1 MDYDKFVF
9 DKSHCDKNFGFKPT
23 FIPKGMFDF
32 QEHLTNYAVNK
43 GRAALFEDCGLGK
56 TLQILAWSENV
67 YRHTNKPVLVMTP
80 LAVARQFVSEGEK
93 FGIECTRDP
102 KKKCGIKVTNFEQ
115 LHKFDSNEFSGA
127 AVDESGILKNFEGAT
142 KNLIT
147 EFLKKMPFRLLASGT
162 PAPNDHFEL
171 GTSSEAL
178 GHLGYMDMLAMFF
191 RSTQNSLHPMSSLS
205 TRYGGAIFAE
215 AKFRFKPHA
224 EKHFWQW
231 CCSWARACRKPS
243 DIGFDDTKFILPE
256 LTENTF
262 TCKRK
267 ALRDGF
273 LFNLPSVGL
282 KEEREERRAT
292 LIERCEM
299 ATEKVV
305 TRKGPSISWCALNDE
320 ADLLEKLIPDS
331 RQVSGSQSDEEKEE
345 IFIAF
350 EKGQLEKIV
359 IKPKIGAWGLNWA
372 HCNHMTWF
380 VSHSYE
386 QYYQAVRRIY
396 RFGQKKPVTVD
407 IVASDGEQKVMEN
420 LKRKSVAADKMFSML
435 VASMN
440 DALQIDNKTDFKNKM
455 EAVSWLK

>member
-1 MDYDKFVF
+1 MKYETFV
-9 DKSHCDKNFGFKPT
+9 DAKSHDSQKYGFKP
-23 FIPKGMFDF
+23 IWMPKGIIDF
-32 QEHLTNYAVNK
+32 QESSASYAIEK

-56 TLQILAWSENV
+56 TIQELTWAENV
-67 YRHTNKPVLVMTP
+67 YRHTNKPVLILTP
-80 LAVARQFVSEGEK
+80 LAVARQFVTEGEK
-93 FGIECTRDP
+93 FGVECTRDP

-115 LHKFDSNEFSGA
+115 LHKFNSNDFSGV
-127 AVDESGILKNFEGAT
+127 AVDESGILKNFDGAT
-142 KNLIT
+142 KTAIT
-147 EFLKKMPFRLLASGT
+147 EFLKKMPFRLLASAT
-162 PAPNDHFEL
+162 PAPNDSFEL

-224 EKHFWQW
+224 EKWFWRW
-231 CCSWARACRKPS
+231 VCSWARAFRKPS
-243 DIGFDDTKFILPE
+243 DLGFSDEKFILPE
-256 LTENTF
+256 LIENTF
-262 TCKRK
+262 ICKRK
-267 ALRDGF
+267 ALRDGY

-305 TRKGPSISWCALNDE
+305 RHKGASISWCALNDE
-320 ADLLEKLIPDS
+320 ADLLEKLIPES
-331 RQVSGSQSDEEKEE
+331 KQVSGSQSDEEKEE
-345 IFIAF
+345 TFIAF
-350 EKGQLEKIV
+350 EKGQLEKLV
-359 IKPKIGAWGLNWA
+359 IKPKIGAWGLNFQF
-372 HCNHMTWF
+372 CNHMTWF

-386 QYYQAVRRIY
+386 QYHQAVRRLY

-407 IVASDGEQKVMEN
+407 IIASDGEEKIISN
-420 LKRKSVAADKMFSML
+420 LKRKSIAADKMFTQL
-435 VASMN
+435 VEQMN
-440 DALQIDNKTDFKNKM
+440 NAKGVEHKTDFKNKM